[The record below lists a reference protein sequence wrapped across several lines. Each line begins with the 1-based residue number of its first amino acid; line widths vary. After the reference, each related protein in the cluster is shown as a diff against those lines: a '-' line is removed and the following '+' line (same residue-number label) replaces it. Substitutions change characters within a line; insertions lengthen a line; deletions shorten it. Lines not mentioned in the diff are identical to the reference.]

1 MEFLMKKFEL
11 DAILHYVD
19 DRGFS
24 DVIGDLF
31 LAKAIQMSNALQ
43 ILELEMAMP
52 ILINEDIFEVSLLNN
67 KGFIAKSG
75 KGEKYLV
82 VTRTTGNNI
91 FFIYGN
97 EIDPGLL
104 MYELMSS
111 LK

>member
-19 DRGFS
+19 DRGFL
-24 DVIGDLF
+24 DTIGESNLV
-31 LAKAIQMSNALQ
+31 KSIQMSNALQ

-52 ILINEDIFEVSLLNN
+52 IMIGEEIFEVSLLNN

-82 VTRTTGNNI
+82 VTRTTSDNL